1 MTEADLGETQEE
13 RIREPQ
19 GASGR
24 LRVPQGGSGTLER
37 LMDMK
42 YTEGDSG

>member
-1 MTEADLGETQEE
+1 MTKGETHEDSGSL
-13 RIREPQ
+13 REPQ

-24 LRVPQGGSGTLER
+24 LREPQGGSGTLER